1 MEERPFTIRD
11 IEGQDV
17 VIPGDFVELYD
28 KTSGIKSLT
37 LRGWMLKDL
46 FLHLGEMI
54 YENVATGERWFTA
67 LDPESRLYFYS
78 IDPDTLET
86 RSEWSLPVPP
96 VSAEGRDKVGIMT
109 LHCQSYSSGPNPSQS
124 IQS

>member
-1 MEERPFTIRD
+1 
-11 IEGQDV
+11 
-17 VIPGDFVELYD
+17 
-28 KTSGIKSLT
+28 
-37 LRGWMLKDL
+37 MLKDL

-96 VSAEGRDKVGIMT
+96 VSAEGRDKVGITT
-109 LHCQSYSSGPNPSQS
+109 LHCTMGKSARADVQARNPPFS
-124 IQS
+124 

>member
-1 MEERPFTIRD
+1 
-11 IEGQDV
+11 
-17 VIPGDFVELYD
+17 
-28 KTSGIKSLT
+28 
-37 LRGWMLKDL
+37 MLKDL

-109 LHCQSYSSGPNPSQS
+109 LHCQSYSLGPNPNPSQS